1 MKNDAFGRTID
12 EIEDEARYGYAV
24 GTVALRAI
32 ADELS
37 QIALKEHGINR
48 WELKH
53 LHDQLYDLYE
63 LLGTHTVFGMGNE
76 PVSDGSAKALW
87 AYWDTFSDGTPVTIV
102 VGPPSS
108 GGWSASSNEH
118 SCEIPWLPNIF
129 GNDDYDPEGPIPP
142 GCEVIVVAPPHE
154 RKSAERAARQ
164 DGDFGLR
171 SAKTHLRKAGT
182 RTTP

>member
-12 EIEDEARYGYAV
+12 EIDDEARYGYAV

-37 QIALKEHGINR
+37 EIALRGDGINR
-48 WELKH
+48 WELKR

-102 VGPPSS
+102 VGPR
-108 GGWSASSNEH
+108 
-118 SCEIPWLPNIF
+118 
-129 GNDDYDPEGPIPP
+129 
-142 GCEVIVVAPPHE
+142 VAGAG
-154 RKSAERAARQ
+154 RRRAMSTAARSR
-164 DGDFGLR
+164 GFPTSL
-171 SAKTHLRKAGT
+171 ATTTTT
-182 RTTP
+182 RRG

>member
-12 EIEDEARYGYAV
+12 EIEDEARHGYAV

-48 WELKH
+48 WELKR

-63 LLGTHTVFGMGNE
+63 LLGTHTVFGMRDE
-76 PVSDGSAKALW
+76 PVTDGSPKALW
-87 AYWDTFSDGTPVTIV
+87 AYGDTYSDGTPVTIV
-102 VGPPSS
+102 AGPPSS
-108 GGWSASSNEH
+108 RGCSAPSNER
-118 SCEIPWLPNIF
+118 SCDIPWLPNIF
-129 GNDDYDPEGPIPP
+129 GNDDYDAEGPIPR

-154 RKSAERAARQ
+154 RKSTARAAWQDGGSAFKDLKARLLEAER
-164 DGDFGLR
+164 
-171 SAKTHLRKAGT
+171 
-182 RTTP
+182 

>member
-12 EIEDEARYGYAV
+12 EIDDEARYGYAV

-37 QIALKEHGINR
+37 EIALRGDGINR
-48 WELKH
+48 WELKRR
-53 LHDQLYDLYE
+53 HDELYDLYE

-87 AYWDTFSDGTPVTIV
+87 AYWDTFSDGTPVTIA
-102 VGPPSS
+102 VGPPRS
-108 GGWSASSNEH
+108 GGWSAPSNER

-129 GNDDYDPEGPIPP
+129 GNDDYDPEGPIPR
-142 GCEVIVVAPPHE
+142 GCEVIVVAPPHQ
-154 RKSAERAARQ
+154 RKSAERTARQ
-164 DGDFGLR
+164 DGDLELR
-171 SAKTHLRKAGT
+171 SAKTDLCKAGT